1 MFPNI
6 CSLCIKNIENVNN
19 LNNLQKVLEF
29 NTYNGEDFNCRIC
42 SSLFSKLF
50 SDNLETELEKHLK
63 NCKHVFTDFSLNINI
78 PLGIY
83 ILTDLE
89 VDDIEMFI
97 GEMKNKL
104 KFNFSQIITK
114 ITNSPYSAKSTYK
127 ITIEINHC
135 NDIFFKKAKI
145 SKNNWKTNLNHIFI
159 SKLKQFFDLKI
170 FSENFCDDFNQLFS
184 IKIFSHHQ
192 PIYITGF
199 KVIIIKGRYKK
210 YSRHISQTPWLVDSS
225 YKPLTSI
232 QEILSPKFCEYLQ
245 SSNKTVN
252 ILDVSFSA
260 SGREDI
266 DVQMLGSGRPFIL
279 AFNDPKY
286 GTLEQ
291 DLLVE
296 IEKSINSSTTLLEV
310 SKLYIANEKALKYLH
325 EVGETKR
332 KSYTFVNFLTSS
344 ALIFC
349 DTILEDHTLN
359 VFNSTKDLKINQW
372 TPIRVM
378 HRRPLLNRIRTLYEC
393 NLEYLFGTTYRLNV
407 TTEAGMYIKEFVH
420 GDFGRTNPN
429 LSTILQCKT
438 DISQLDVVDIK
449 IDWPPSDILIN
460 NE

>member
-1 MFPNI
+1 
-6 CSLCIKNIENVNN
+6 
-19 LNNLQKVLEF
+19 
-29 NTYNGEDFNCRIC
+29 
-42 SSLFSKLF
+42 
-50 SDNLETELEKHLK
+50 
-63 NCKHVFTDFSLNINI
+63 
-78 PLGIY
+78 
-83 ILTDLE
+83 
-89 VDDIEMFI
+89 MFI

-159 SKLKQFFDLKI
+159 SKLKQI

-192 PIYITGF
+192 PIYIT
-199 KVIIIKGRYKK
+199 GRYKK

-245 SSNKTVN
+245 SN
-252 ILDVSFSA
+252 VSFSA

-378 HRRPLLNRIRTLYEC
+378 HRFIIDY
-393 NLEYLFGTTYRLNV
+393 NLGAL
-407 TTEAGMYIKEFVH
+407 
-420 GDFGRTNPN
+420 
-429 LSTILQCKT
+429 C
-438 DISQLDVVDIK
+438 
-449 IDWPPSDILIN
+449 
-460 NE
+460 